1 MARSS
6 QTGTWPT
13 YLAARGLHA
22 TADGLDVEELT
33 GGVACAVFAVHG
45 EGKRVVVKQAL
56 ERFRVADE
64 WLVPPER
71 ALTEARRSS

>member
-1 MARSS
+1 ME
-6 QTGTWPT
+6 
-13 YLAARGLHA
+13 
-22 TADGLDVEELT
+22 VEELT
-33 GGVACAVFAVHG
+33 GGVACAVFAVRG

-71 ALTEARRSS
+71 A